1 MPKMA
6 INMPRKSPKKKFRV
20 VGSGLTNAR
29 IKKLSDGDL
38 IKLLECKNPAV
49 HNELVNRYQKKLFVY
64 IYRFVRNKE
73 EAEDLLQNVFFKV
86 YKYCK
91 DFDTNRKFS
100 SWIYR
105 IAHNEAVNY
114 IKRKNIKKFI
124 SLEEFVST
132 KDRIE
137 TKTDAKSPMEV
148 WLRKELRKEVEKAMK
163 KLPDKYREVLEMRY
177 FSEKSYEEIS
187 KNLKKPVNTVGT
199 LVNRAKRKLEN
210 IIIVTE
216 KDNNNRKKKNK

>member
-1 MPKMA
+1 MPK
-6 INMPRKSPKKKFRV
+6 KSPKKKFRKI
-20 VGSGLTNAR
+20 GSELTPTR

-38 IKLLECKNPAV
+38 IRLLECKNPAV

-148 WLRKELRKEVEKAMK
+148 WLRKELRKEMEKAMK

-177 FSEKSYEEIS
+177 FAEKSYEEIS
-187 KNLKKPVNTVGT
+187 KILKKPVNTVGT
-199 LVNRAKRKLEN
+199 LVNRAKRKLEDIISEDESN
-210 IIIVTE
+210 I
-216 KDNNNRKKKNK
+216 RKKKKIK

>member
-1 MPKMA
+1 M
-6 INMPRKSPKKKFRV
+6 
-20 VGSGLTNAR
+20 
-29 IKKLSDGDL
+29 
-38 IKLLECKNPAV
+38 
-49 HNELVNRYQKKLFVY
+49 
-64 IYRFVRNKE
+64 
-73 EAEDLLQNVFFKV
+73 

-148 WLRKELRKEVEKAMK
+148 WLRKELRKEMEKAMK

-177 FSEKSYEEIS
+177 FAEKSYEEIS
-187 KNLKKPVNTVGT
+187 KILKKPVNTVGT
-199 LVNRAKRKLEN
+199 LVNRAKRKLEDIISEDESN
-210 IIIVTE
+210 I
-216 KDNNNRKKKNK
+216 RKKKKIK

>member
-1 MPKMA
+1 MPG
-6 INMPRKSPKKKFRV
+6 KSQKKKFRKI
-20 VGSGLTNAR
+20 GSKLTPTR

-38 IKLLECKNPAV
+38 IRLLECKNPAV
-49 HNELVNRYQKKLFVY
+49 HNELVGRYQKKLFVY
-64 IYRFVRNKE
+64 IYRFVGNKE

-163 KLPDKYREVLEMRY
+163 KLPGKYCEVLEMRY

-187 KNLKKPVNTVGT
+187 RILKKPVNTVGT

-210 IIIVTE
+210 IIIAE
-216 KDNNNRKKKNK
+216 GENNIRKKKGIK

>member
-1 MPKMA
+1 MA
-6 INMPRKSPKKKFRV
+6 INMPKKSPKKKFRKI
-20 VGSGLTNAR
+20 GSELTPTR

-38 IKLLECKNPAV
+38 IRLLECKNPAV

-148 WLRKELRKEVEKAMK
+148 WLRKELRKEMEKAMK

-177 FSEKSYEEIS
+177 FAEKSYEEIS
-187 KNLKKPVNTVGT
+187 KILKKPVNTVGT
-199 LVNRAKRKLEN
+199 LVNRAKRKLEDIISEDESN
-210 IIIVTE
+210 I
-216 KDNNNRKKKNK
+216 RKKKKIK